1 MNISKLIDSVFIERL
16 YKQFEDFCT
25 YHVNRLTKKY
35 RFKIK
40 FEGTIHD
47 REDRQKHALELAQNG
62 IITPKIASAE
72 GMSIKDL
79 DSSMLLMKWLG
90 FTDKL
95 TPIKTSYTMS
105 KEDSKGGRQA
115 KEDNDLTDAGEVSR
129 AAGSN
134 IDKDTDEYD

>member
-25 YHVNRLTKKY
+25 YHVNRLTKRYKF
-35 RFKIK
+35 RIV

-72 GMSIKDL
+72 GMSIKEL
-79 DSSMLLMKWLG
+79 DTGMLLMKWLG
-90 FTDKL
+90 FPDKL
-95 TPIKTSYTMS
+95 TPIKTSYVMP
-105 KEDSKGGRQA
+105 KEDSKGGRP
-115 KEDNDLTDAGEVSR
+115 KSDIKTESSEITET
-129 AAGSN
+129 AGSN
-134 IDKDTDEYD
+134 IDKEIDDYD